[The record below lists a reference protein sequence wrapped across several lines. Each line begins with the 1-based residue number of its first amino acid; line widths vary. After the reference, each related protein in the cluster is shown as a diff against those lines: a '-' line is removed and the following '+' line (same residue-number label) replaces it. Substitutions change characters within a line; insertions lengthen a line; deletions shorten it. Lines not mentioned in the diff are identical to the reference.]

1 MQKGHDKHSLK
12 AVCHALTR
20 RSSFSPLMA
29 VDAGSFPACFT
40 GLSQRV
46 RRLNYVRN
54 ITFIHLGSPEGTSDR
69 ISDISG
75 LSDVRYFW
83 GCRHGLLLPLLS
95 LRQAC
100 HITCHAYKL
109 NISHNHWQHRL
120 VHRFARSIAFQ
131 SLPCRGVVLGRTGC
145 CRRDFVCA
153 NMSCVE
159 YIPPAPAN
167 TEVPGIIIDGTNCGC
182 CCFLSCVTTKFSIQA
197 VI

>member
-54 ITFIHLGSPEGTSDR
+54 IIFIHLGSSEGTSDR

-75 LSDVRYFW
+75 LSDVRCFW
-83 GCRHGLLLPLLS
+83 GCHHGLLLPLLS

-109 NISHNHWQHRL
+109 NISHNHWQYRSLHK
-120 VHRFARSIAFQ
+120 FARSIAFQ
-131 SLPCRGVVLGRTGC
+131 SLPLMWCGPRKSWVLPWGFR
-145 CRRDFVCA
+145 VC
-153 NMSCVE
+153 E
-159 YIPPAPAN
+159 Y
-167 TEVPGIIIDGTNCGC
+167 
-182 CCFLSCVTTKFSIQA
+182 VTC
-197 VI
+197 

>member
-54 ITFIHLGSPEGTSDR
+54 IIFIHLGSSARTSDR

-75 LSDVRYFW
+75 LSDERFFGGYH
-83 GCRHGLLLPLLS
+83 HGLLWPLLS
-95 LRQAC
+95 LRQVC
-100 HITCHAYKL
+100 HITCRACKQD
-109 NISHNHWQHRL
+109 ISHNHWQYRSFHK
-120 VHRFARSIAFQ
+120 FARSIAFQ
-131 SLPCRGVVLGRTGC
+131 SLPLVWCSPRKSWC
-145 CRRDFVCA
+145 CRRDFLCA
-153 NMSCVE
+153 NVSRVE
-159 YIPPAPAN
+159 CIPPAPAN
-167 TEVPGIIIDGTNCGC
+167 TKVPGIIIDGTKCRI
-182 CCFLSCVTTKFSIQA
+182 CCFLSCSPTKFTILI
-197 VI
+197 VV

>member
-1 MQKGHDKHSLK
+1 MINLLFGWTGWTCLPLATQPYHKRVRIARILSGEKQCDFSTN
-12 AVCHALTR
+12 ALTR

-54 ITFIHLGSPEGTSDR
+54 ITFIHLGSSEGTSDR

-109 NISHNHWQHRL
+109 IFHIITGNIAW
-120 VHRFARSIAFQ
+120 F
-131 SLPCRGVVLGRTGC
+131 
-145 CRRDFVCA
+145 
-153 NMSCVE
+153 
-159 YIPPAPAN
+159 
-167 TEVPGIIIDGTNCGC
+167 ID
-182 CCFLSCVTTKFSIQA
+182 LLDQ
-197 VI
+197 